1 MVFILFLCLISKWIE
16 GANLPSSV
24 APIQHTTTN
33 VGEMAPA
40 SYENVNGV
48 NYPNIPFYG
57 NPKNTHKE
65 KDNGLG
71 KVDISNRFS
80 VLQGLTEENQEK
92 MLGSKPE
99 IEEECEEGC
108 EEECVEEVV
117 IDTSQLNIK
126 QTSSAVKNP
135 NRKLLQ
141 YERERPSYKEDRPNF
156 SDRTNTCCCCLP
168 NWVRVIVVGA
178 LTLPGLLLN
187 YTGNVM
193 DCKICKY

>member
-1 MVFILFLCLISKWIE
+1 MICPFLDLSVPCLVFSL
-16 GANLPSSV
+16 
-24 APIQHTTTN
+24 TN

-108 EEECVEEVV
+108 EEECVEEG
-117 IDTSQLNIK
+117 IYCYIWLSLIK
-126 QTSSAVKNP
+126 N
-135 NRKLLQ
+135 N
-141 YERERPSYKEDRPNF
+141 
-156 SDRTNTCCCCLP
+156 
-168 NWVRVIVVGA
+168 
-178 LTLPGLLLN
+178 
-187 YTGNVM
+187 
-193 DCKICKY
+193 